1 MSATT
6 FDPTG
11 GAPLLP
17 SARSERR
24 IRRAASYAAGHK
36 LLVISGFVVF
46 AYVAIAIFGRFV
58 APYSPNE
65 SHPGSNYM
73 APGGEFL
80 LGTDKEGRDLL
91 SRMLYGGLTT
101 LFGAFVVMMIATVG
115 GFMLGLITAYVGGW
129 FDRTLMR
136 LFDVILSIP
145 PLVLAIVLVASLGPG
160 LLPVVIGIGVGYL
173 PAIARIIRS
182 EALVQRSQQYVQAG
196 HGLGYSGRRIVFRHL
211 MPNCTSQIIVQ
222 ASLNVPYAI
231 IDIAGLSFL
240 GFGVQPP
247 TSDWG
252 TMLAEGQGSL
262 LFAPWLVYVPGA
274 AITIFVLAWSIFG
287 ARLRQ
292 ALDPRER

>member
-24 IRRAASYAAGHK
+24 IRRALSYAAGHK
-36 LLVISGFVVF
+36 LLVISGFVVV
-46 AYVAIAIFGRFV
+46 AYIVIAIFGRFV

-160 LLPVVIGIGVGYL
+160 LLPVVIGIGIGYL

-182 EALVQRSQQYVQAG
+182 EALVQRAQQYVQAG
-196 HGLGYSGRRIVFRHL
+196 QGLGYSGRRIVFRHL

-252 TMLAEGQGSL
+252 TMLAEGQASL
-262 LFAPWLVYVPGA
+262 LFAPWLVYIPGA

>member
-17 SARSERR
+17 SAASERR
-24 IRRAASYAAGHK
+24 IRRVLKYAAEHK
-36 LLVISGFVVF
+36 LLVISGVVVVTF
-46 AYVAIAIFGRFV
+46 ILIAVAGRLI
-58 APYSPNE
+58 APYPPNQ
-65 SHPGSNYM
+65 SHPGHNYA
-73 APGGEFL
+73 APGGDFL

-115 GFMLGLITAYVGGW
+115 GFMLGLICAYVGGW
-129 FDRTLMR
+129 FDRTMMR

-182 EALVQRSQQYVQAG
+182 EALVQRAQQYVQAG
-196 HGLGYSGRRIVFRHL
+196 HGLGYSGPRIVFRHL

-247 TSDWG
+247 TADWG
-252 TMLAEGQGSL
+252 TMLAEGQSAL